1 MSVRLN
7 RRLILEEEVRQADG
21 AGGFS
26 TAWVARGA
34 IWADVRPGSGREQGA
49 DFLTYATV
57 PYRMTVRAAPHGA
70 PSRPVAG
77 QRLREGERLFR
88 VLAVADAEAGMYL
101 TCFCH
106 EEVPR

>member
-26 TAWVARGA
+26 TVWVARGA

-70 PSRPVAG
+70 PSRPMAG
-77 QRLREGERLFR
+77 QRLREGDRLFR
-88 VLAVADAEAGMYL
+88 VLAVADTEAGIYL

>member
-7 RRLILEEEVRQADG
+7 RRLTLEQAERQADG
-21 AGGFS
+21 AGGFA
-26 TAWVARGA
+26 TVWVARGA
-34 IWADVRPGSGREQGA
+34 IWADVRPGTGREQGA
-49 DFLTYATV
+49 DFLTFATV
-57 PYRMTVRAAPHGA
+57 PYRVTVRAAPHGA

-77 QRLREGERLFR
+77 QRFRDGARTFR
-88 VLAVADAEAGMYL
+88 VLAVADTEAGMYL

>member
-7 RRLILEEEVRQADG
+7 RRLTLEAEERQADG
-21 AGGFS
+21 AGGFAS
-26 TAWVARGA
+26 AWVAKGV
-34 IWADVRPGSGREQGA
+34 IWAEVRPGTGREQGA

-57 PYRMTVRAAPHGA
+57 PYRITVRAAPHGA

-77 QRLREGERLFR
+77 QRFREGERTFR
-88 VLAVADAEAGMYL
+88 VRAVADTEAGMFL